1 MIIFIKSLVPLAC
14 LICIDGDIH
23 AQTHMISYCSL
34 VALAWKWCQIFSY
47 MRCSNVVIGS
57 PGYVMW
63 TWNWS
68 TSPLVVVLQV
78 LWIVS
83 SIQDSPGYLP
93 QVLIQWFG
101 FIATKII
108 WRRKQMYLCALILK
122 NCILCWWKENSFHP
136 RKKLKFCT

>member
-1 MIIFIKSLVPLAC
+1 MILFIKSLVPLAC

-23 AQTHMISYCSL
+23 AQTHDCILLFGCFGM
-34 VALAWKWCQIFSY
+34 KMMPNIFIL
-47 MRCSNVVIGS
+47 RCSNVVIGS

-68 TSPLVVVLQV
+68 TSPLVVVSQV